1 MCEDT
6 RGVSTAVLWNGI
18 RSSPPTRTS
27 CGLALQPAVQTQW
40 DPRVHGARLFPA
52 LPRGGGGAWGP
63 CGNGEQALSHF
74 RCCPLPPFFLQR
86 DEHVVA
92 ASECFCNFCFLLL
105 FISSGIGI
113 RIPKFMFPPSP
124 STLMPPCCFYG
135 LTKSAHFL
143 CAALPVTPPPPV
155 GRGATPRYPPPLAAD
170 LVTDPSTDQAPGEC
184 CPATEQH
191 PRDRKHLGSHV
202 GQPGMKQRTK
212 VVTGPHVHLT
222 WGSKTELG
230 STSPAS
236 SGPGLSGECSE
247 LHINSPRHT
256 NPLPGGRERRSAWFM
271 SLSSQP
277 GSGFWCHV

>member
-1 MCEDT
+1 MFLQFLFFTFIYFIGYWDKNSKIY
-6 RGVSTAVLWNGI
+6 VPSIIFHFNAPVLFLWSDKK
-18 RSSPPTRTS
+18 RALSVCSSPGDT
-27 CGLALQPAVQTQW
+27 PA
-40 DPRVHGARLFPA
+40 
-52 LPRGGGGAWGP
+52 
-63 CGNGEQALSHF
+63 
-74 RCCPLPPFFLQR
+74 
-86 DEHVVA
+86 
-92 ASECFCNFCFLLL
+92 
-105 FISSGIGI
+105 
-113 RIPKFMFPPSP
+113 
-124 STLMPPCCFYG
+124 
-135 LTKSAHFL
+135 
-143 CAALPVTPPPPV
+143 PV

-247 LHINSPRHT
+247 LHINSPRHR